1 MSEQMREEFIKFA
14 NHWRY
19 DLTLD
24 ENDFYG
30 CPVTQR
36 VWDSWSSA
44 WQASRASIVV
54 KLPQEMKFPSVT
66 KKLVYVTHIK
76 QAISKAGVRYKCAD

>member
-1 MSEQMREEFIKFA
+1 MSDQMREEFIKFA

-24 ENDFYG
+24 ENDFY
-30 CPVTQR
+30 VSALTQR

-44 WQASRASIVV
+44 WQASRAAIVV
-54 KLPQEMKFPSVT
+54 ELPLSFTCDCGYSVFDAED
-66 KKLVYVTHIK
+66 IK
-76 QAISKAGVRYKCAD
+76 ESLTEAGVSYK

>member
-1 MSEQMREEFIKFA
+1 MSDQMREEFIKFA

-24 ENDFYG
+24 ENDFYE
-30 CPVTQR
+30 CFVTQR

-44 WQASRASIVV
+44 WQASRAAIVV
-54 KLPQEMKFPSVT
+54 ELPKYTPKAHRINATVAS
-66 KKLVYVTHIK
+66 IK
-76 QAISKAGVRYKCAD
+76 IELKKAGVSYK